1 MQQAGGEGAAGQGE
15 EGEGLVGEGASTTAT
30 GEADEEAK
38 QDENQW

>member
-1 MQQAGGEGAAGQGE
+1 MQQTGGEGAAGQG